1 MTIFPPLPPMVY
13 GITSVREEKRSYHYI
28 SYRHLKKSSDVIM
41 NNFMVIHLKIQMK
54 WTSFFNKIP
63 HKT

>member
-28 SYRHLKKSSDVIM
+28 SYRHLKKIFRCYYEQFYGNTFENSDEM
-41 NNFMVIHLKIQMK
+41 DK
-54 WTSFFNKIP
+54 FFQ
-63 HKT
+63 